1 MLNTLKDT
9 VQTAINEARYQD
21 ALNQLANLREAVD
34 TFFDDVMVMTD
45 DEALKNN
52 RIALLNQ
59 LHGLFMQVAD
69 ISRLQG

>member
-1 MLNTLKDT
+1 
-9 VQTAINEARYQD
+9 
-21 ALNQLANLREAVD
+21 
-34 TFFDDVMVMTD
+34 MVMTD

-59 LHGLFMQVAD
+59 LHGLFMQIAD

>member
-1 MLNTLKDT
+1 
-9 VQTAINEARYQD
+9 ARYHD
-21 ALNQLANLREAVD
+21 ALNELASLRESVD
-34 TFFDDVMVMTD
+34 SFFDDVMVMTD

-59 LHGLFMQVAD
+59 LHGLFMQIAD